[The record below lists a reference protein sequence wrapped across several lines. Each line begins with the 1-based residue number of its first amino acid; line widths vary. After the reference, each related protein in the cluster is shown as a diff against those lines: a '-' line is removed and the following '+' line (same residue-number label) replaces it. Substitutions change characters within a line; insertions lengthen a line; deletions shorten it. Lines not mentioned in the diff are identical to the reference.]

1 MINTALDTYTSSRRA
16 LQSYQTK
23 VAQKSLTV
31 LPATHFSIEELTDGY
46 NQTRVDYI
54 IPMPMTAARLQEYID
69 CYDIDLTA
77 SYVALD
83 TPSRAMLGLGMLGVR
98 DGRSWVTRLGVL
110 PASRGRG
117 VGQIIMERLVLESN
131 RRQFPHVW
139 LEVIKGN
146 TPAHTLFQKMGFVET
161 RELIVARRA
170 PAPVTAANDLAPQAT
185 VRDLTAEEITAKLAA
200 RPGRPN
206 WLNEK
211 ETYTHVPQLK
221 GLSLQWA
228 DGSAGW
234 VVYEDARLQMKRITL
249 GVEAGDALEV
259 GTAVLHQL
267 HKSNPIKDAI
277 YENIA
282 EHDPLWPAYEAVGYF
297 DSFRRVEMLRQVGI
311 DRVQS

>member
-1 MINTALDTYTSSRRA
+1 MIHIALDSYTSSRRA
-16 LQSYQTK
+16 LQNYQTK

-31 LPATHFSIEELTDGY
+31 LPASQFSIEELTDGY

-98 DGRSWVTRLGVL
+98 EGRSWITRLGVL

-131 RRQFPHVW
+131 RRQFPHIW

-170 PAPVTAANDLAPQAT
+170 PAPLAGMNELAKQA
-185 VRDLTAEEITAKLAA
+185 VREELTAEGIQIKLV
-200 RPGRPN
+200 GRANRAN
-206 WLNEK
+206 WLNEN
-211 ETYTHVPQLK
+211 ETYTHVPHLK
-221 GLSLQWA
+221 GLAMRWA

-249 GVEAGDALEV
+249 GVEAGDVVQV

-267 HKSNPIKDAI
+267 HQLNPIKDAI
-277 YENIA
+277 FENIG
-282 EHDPLWPAYEAVGYF
+282 EHDPLWPAYQAVGYF
-297 DSFRRVEMLRQVGI
+297 DSFRRVEMLKQVGM
-311 DRVQS
+311 

>member
-1 MINTALDTYTSSRRA
+1 MINIALDTYASRRA
-16 LQSYQTK
+16 LQNYQTK
-23 VAQKSLTV
+23 VAQKSLMV
-31 LPATHFSIEELTDGY
+31 LPATHFSVEELTDAY

-69 CYDIDLTA
+69 AYDIDLTA

-98 DGRSWVTRLGVL
+98 EGRSWVTRLGVL

-131 RRQFPHVW
+131 RREFPHIW

-146 TPAHTLFQKMGFVET
+146 APAHTLFQKMGFVET

-170 PAPVTAANDLAPQAT
+170 PAPVVATNELAAQAA
-185 VRDLTAEEITAKLAA
+185 VRELDAAELTARLAT

-206 WLNEK
+206 WLNEN
-211 ETYTHVPQLK
+211 ETFTHVPQLK
-221 GLSLQWA
+221 GLELRWA

-234 VVYEDARLQMKRITL
+234 VVYEDARLQMKRITV
-249 GVEAGDALEV
+249 GVEAGEPLGVA
-259 GTAVLHQL
+259 TAVLHQL
-267 HKSNPIKDAI
+267 HRQNPIKDSI
-277 YENIA
+277 SENIP
-282 EHDPLWPAYEAVGYF
+282 ENDPLWSAYEANGYF
-297 DSFRRVEMLRQVGI
+297 DSFRRVEMLKQGGI
-311 DRVQS
+311 G